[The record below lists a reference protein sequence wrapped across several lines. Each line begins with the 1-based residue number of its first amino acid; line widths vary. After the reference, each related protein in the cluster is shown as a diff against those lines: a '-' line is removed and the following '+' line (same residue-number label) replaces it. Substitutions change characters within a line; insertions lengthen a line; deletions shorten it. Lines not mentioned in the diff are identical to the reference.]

1 MVLISNSRLFIYRGN
16 IEYWTHNNWWTFKAM
31 KNSFIVNNIKSDNIS
46 KSDIE
51 EIAHAEIYL
60 SDN

>member
-1 MVLISNSRLFIYRGN
+1 
-16 IEYWTHNNWWTFKAM
+16 M